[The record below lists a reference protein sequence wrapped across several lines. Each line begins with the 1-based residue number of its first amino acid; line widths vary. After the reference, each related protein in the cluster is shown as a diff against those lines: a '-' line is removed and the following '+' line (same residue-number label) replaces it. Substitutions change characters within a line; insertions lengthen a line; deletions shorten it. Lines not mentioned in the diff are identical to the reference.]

1 MTMESIKTTTDN
13 NITEKELF
21 NFDAD
26 MSQLMN
32 IIVNNFYSN
41 RDIFLRELLS
51 NSSDAINKIRYQK
64 VNTNNDDK
72 NIDHEIKIYVNKDLN
87 VLTIEDTGIGMNKE
101 DIINNLGK
109 IASSGTKKFM
119 SELQEKK
126 DMTNSLI
133 GQFGV
138 GFYSSFLVADKVKVI
153 SKKYNEDNI
162 YEWESNG
169 GCNYYL
175 TENNENE
182 LKYGTKIE
190 LYLKEDCHDYLDEH
204 RLKNIVNE
212 HSQYIYYPIKLLVTK
227 TRDVEVTEEEKDSDV
242 KSDDEDTEGVKIE
255 EVMEEKEENEK
266 QSNEKKTIQESYDEW
281 EQLNDQ
287 KSLWIKDPENVSEEE
302 YKSFYND
309 LNKKSYGPSEY
320 HSHKH
325 FSVEGQILVKGL
337 LYIPKVGYNPFMMK
351 ENDKNIKLYVKRV
364 FLSDKCKDL
373 VPQYLDF
380 VKGVVDCED
389 IPLTVS
395 REMLQ
400 ESKTVEII
408 KKVVKKQILGMFTD
422 LMNDEEKYLEFYKE
436 YSKNIKAAYHE
447 ETKNDEKFI
456 DLFRFYSSK
465 NNTKM
470 ISLDNYI
477 SNMKDEQSGIYYISG
492 DNVEL
497 LNNSPYLEVLK
508 SKDIDVL
515 YFTETIDEYISQKL
529 NKYKDQ
535 KFICITK
542 DKLELDNK
550 KETNKEDENSEY
562 TDLCKKIETIF
573 KEDLE
578 KVVISDRIVNS
589 PCCLV
594 STMSANMERI
604 MKSQPLEN
612 SNNFMFNRKKILEI
626 NTNHSLII
634 KLNKIKDLED
644 NTEFINLLTLL
655 YDTTC
660 ILNGYTIKD
669 PQNFSK
675 KLYEMMDNGVENHI
689 DNIST
694 IDNENTKL
702 KNLDTNNEEEK
713 NKSENIDTSTMENMM
728 KNIDPS
734 MMENMMK
741 NIDPNMMENM
751 MKNIDPN
758 MMENMMK
765 NIDPG
770 TMENDTEI
778 ENLEKEVKNL
788 EKELE
793 SD

>member
-1 MTMESIKTTTDN
+1 MESSTTTIEKN
-13 NITEKELF
+13 SITEKELF

-41 RDIFLRELLS
+41 REIFLRELLS
-51 NSSDAINKIRYQK
+51 NSSDAINKVRYQK
-64 VNTNNDDK
+64 INSNNDE
-72 NIDHEIKIYVNKDLN
+72 NIDHEIKIYVNNELN
-87 VLTIEDTGIGMNKE
+87 ILTIEDTGIGMNKE

-109 IASSGTKKFM
+109 IASSGTKKFIN
-119 SELQEKK
+119 ELEEKK

-153 SKKYNEDNI
+153 SKKYNDDNI
-162 YEWESNG
+162 YEWESSG

-175 TENNENE
+175 AENNEHE
-182 LKYGTKIE
+182 LKYGTRIE
-190 LYLKEDCHDYLDEH
+190 LYLKEDCKEYLDEH

-212 HSQYIYYPIKLLVTK
+212 HSQFIYYPIRLLITK
-227 TRDVEVTEEEKDSDV
+227 TRDVEVEDEEEEKDSDI
-242 KSDDEDTEGVKIE
+242 KSEELDKDDVKIE
-255 EVMEEKEENEK
+255 EVMTDKEENKEENK
-266 QSNEKKTIQESYDEW
+266 EKKTIQESYNEW

-287 KSLWIKDPENVSEEE
+287 KSLWIKDPDNVSEEE
-302 YKSFYND
+302 YKLFYKD
-309 LNKKSYGPSEY
+309 LNKKSYGPTEY

-325 FSVEGQILVKGL
+325 FSVEGQIVVKGL
-337 LYIPKVGYNPFMMK
+337 FYIPKIGFNPFMMK

-400 ESKTVEII
+400 ESKTLEII

-436 YSKNIKAAYHE
+436 YSKNLKAAYHE
-447 ETKNDEKFI
+447 ETKNDEKLI

-477 SNMKDEQSGIYYISG
+477 NNMKEEQSGIYYIAG

-529 NKYKDQ
+529 NKYKDK

-542 DKLELDNK
+542 DKLELDNN
-550 KETNKEDENSEY
+550 KETKEDENNEY
-562 TDLCKKIETIF
+562 TDLCKKIETVF
-573 KEDLE
+573 KDDLE
-578 KVVISDRIVNS
+578 KVVISDRIINS

-612 SNNFMFNRKKILEI
+612 TNSFMFNRKKILEI
-626 NTNHSLII
+626 NVNHSLII
-634 KLNKIKDLED
+634 KLNKMKDLE
-644 NTEFINLLTLL
+644 NNEEFINLLTML

-660 ILNGYTIKD
+660 ILNGYSIKD
-669 PQNFSK
+669 PQIFSK
-675 KLYEMMDNGVENHI
+675 RLYEIMDDNLDLQVDTNSKEEKNELENC
-689 DNIST
+689 
-694 IDNENTKL
+694 
-702 KNLDTNNEEEK
+702 DTNNEENNE
-713 NKSENIDTSTMENMM
+713 ENNELENMM

-741 NIDPNMMENM
+741 NIDPSMVENMMKNIDPSMMENM
-751 MKNIDPN
+751 MKNIDPS
-758 MMENMMK
+758 MMK
-765 NIDPG
+765 
-770 TMENDTEI
+770 NDTEI
-778 ENLEKEVKNL
+778 ENLEKEVENL
-788 EKELE
+788 EEELRQ
-793 SD
+793 